1 MSTKHPLA
9 VWRESQDPPVTQAE
23 FAQNVKTSRWTI
35 NRIETGDRKP
45 SRDLI
50 ARIVKETSGAVGF
63 TELAEAA

>member
-9 VWRESQDPPVTQAE
+9 IWRESQVPPVTQAE
-23 FAQNVKTSRWTI
+23 FARDVKTSRWTI

-50 ARIVKETSGAVGF
+50 ARIAKETGGAVGF
-63 TELAEAA
+63 AELAEAA